1 MTYDS
6 TVDWLYNQ
14 LPAYQNEGIIK
25 YKLNLSTIKS
35 VCSYLGN
42 PQSNFNSIHIAGTNG
57 KGSSSHMISSV
68 LQESGCKVGL
78 YTSPHLIDFRERIK
92 INGSKIPKSHVVKF
106 VRDHKIFFE
115 KNKISFFE
123 MTVAMA
129 FDYFSNSDVD
139 LAVIETGMGGRLDAT
154 NILRPIL
161 SLITNVGLDHQE
173 YLGKS
178 LRKIANEKAGIIKK
192 GIPVVISEYQK
203 EIEDVFRK
211 KARSLNS
218 QIFYASDQPKFKKTD
233 LRGTF
238 QLKNLNGVVQAISL
252 LKQYKVKDESI
263 VKGLNNVKKN
273 TGLSGRWE
281 IISEKPLTILDVGH
295 NSDAFKEILKELKK
309 INYSKLR
316 LVLAFTKGK
325 DYENILNQFPT
336 NVSFYFCKLK
346 SNRSQ
351 DMKKVFNYANK
362 KKFDCKYFNSV
373 DLAYENAHNDSKKT
387 DLIFVGGSTFTISE
401 FPRFNY

>member
-14 LPAYQNEGIIK
+14 LPVYQNEGIIK
-25 YKLNLSTIKS
+25 YKLNLSSIRS

-42 PQSNFNSIHIAGTNG
+42 PQSNFNSVHIAGTNG

-68 LQESGCKVGL
+68 FQDSGYKVGL
-78 YTSPHLIDFRERIK
+78 YTSPHLVDFRERIK
-92 INGSKIPKSHVVKF
+92 INGVKISKSHVVNF
-106 VRDHKIFFE
+106 VRDHKTFFE

-129 FDYFSNSDVD
+129 FDYFSSFRVD

-154 NILRPIL
+154 NILHPIL
-161 SLITNVGLDHQE
+161 TLITNVGLDHHE

-192 GIPVVISEYQK
+192 GVPVVISEYQK
-203 EIEDVFRK
+203 EIEDVFTE
-211 KARSLNS
+211 KARSLNCK
-218 QIFYASDQPKFKKTD
+218 IVYASDQTKFKKTD

-238 QLKNLNGVVQAISL
+238 QLKNLNGVVQAISFL
-252 LKQYKVKDESI
+252 DQYKLKDENI
-263 VKGLNNVKKN
+263 EKGLNNVKKN

-281 IISEKPLTILDVGH
+281 IISKEPLIIFDVGH
-295 NSDAFKEILKELKK
+295 NYDAFTVILKEINK

-325 DYENILNQFPT
+325 DYKSIINQFST
-336 NVSFYFCKLK
+336 NVSLYFCKLK
-346 SNRSQ
+346 SKRSQ
-351 DMKKVFNYANK
+351 DMKKVFDYANE
-362 KKFDCKYFNSV
+362 KKFDCKYFSSV
-373 DLAYENAHNDSKKT
+373 NLAYKNAQNDAIKT
-387 DLIFVGGSTFTISE
+387 DLIFVGGSNFTISE
-401 FPRFNY
+401 LSSFIN

>member
-1 MTYDS
+1 MTYDN

-14 LPAYQNEGIIK
+14 LPVYQNDGIIK
-25 YKLNLSTIKS
+25 YKLNLSSIRS

-42 PQSNFNSIHIAGTNG
+42 PQSNFNSVHIAGTNG

-68 LQESGCKVGL
+68 FQDSGYKVGL
-78 YTSPHLIDFRERIK
+78 YTSPHLVDFRERIK
-92 INGSKIPKSHVVKF
+92 INGVKISKSHVVNF
-106 VRDHKIFFE
+106 VRDHKTFFE

-129 FDYFSNSDVD
+129 FEYFSSFKVD
-139 LAVIETGMGGRLDAT
+139 LAIIETGMGGRLDAT
-154 NILRPIL
+154 NILYPIL
-161 SLITNVGLDHQE
+161 TLITNVGLDHQE

-192 GIPVVISEYQK
+192 GVPVVISEYQK
-203 EIEDVFRK
+203 EIEDVFTE
-211 KARSLNS
+211 KARSLNCK
-218 QIFYASDQPKFKKTD
+218 IVYASDQTKFKKTD
-233 LRGTF
+233 LGGTF

-252 LKQYKVKDESI
+252 LDQYKLKDENI
-263 VKGLNNVKKN
+263 EKGLNNVKKS

-281 IISEKPLTILDVGH
+281 IISKEPLVIFDVGH
-295 NSDAFKEILKELKK
+295 NNDAFRVILKEINK

-325 DYENILNQFPT
+325 DYKSIINQFPT

-346 SNRSQ
+346 SKRSQ
-351 DMKKVFNYANK
+351 DMKKVFDYANEK
-362 KKFDCKYFNSV
+362 KIDCKYFSSV
-373 DLAYENAHNDSKKT
+373 DLAYKNAQNDAIKT
-387 DLIFVGGSTFTISE
+387 DLIFVGGSNFTISE
-401 FPRFNY
+401 LSSCIN

>member
-1 MTYDS
+1 
-6 TVDWLYNQ
+6 
-14 LPAYQNEGIIK
+14 
-25 YKLNLSTIKS
+25 
-35 VCSYLGN
+35 
-42 PQSNFNSIHIAGTNG
+42 
-57 KGSSSHMISSV
+57 
-68 LQESGCKVGL
+68 
-78 YTSPHLIDFRERIK
+78 
-92 INGSKIPKSHVVKF
+92 
-106 VRDHKIFFE
+106 
-115 KNKISFFE
+115 

-129 FDYFSNSDVD
+129 FDYFSSSDVD

-218 QIFYASDQPKFKKTD
+218 QIFYASDQTKFKKTD

-252 LKQYKVKDESI
+252 LKQYKIKDESI

-273 TGLSGRWE
+273 TGLLGRWE
-281 IISEKPLTILDVGH
+281 TISEKPLTILDVDTTVMH
-295 NSDAFKEILKELKK
+295 LK
-309 INYSKLR
+309 
-316 LVLAFTKGK
+316 
-325 DYENILNQFPT
+325 
-336 NVSFYFCKLK
+336 
-346 SNRSQ
+346 
-351 DMKKVFNYANK
+351 
-362 KKFDCKYFNSV
+362 
-373 DLAYENAHNDSKKT
+373 
-387 DLIFVGGSTFTISE
+387 
-401 FPRFNY
+401 RF